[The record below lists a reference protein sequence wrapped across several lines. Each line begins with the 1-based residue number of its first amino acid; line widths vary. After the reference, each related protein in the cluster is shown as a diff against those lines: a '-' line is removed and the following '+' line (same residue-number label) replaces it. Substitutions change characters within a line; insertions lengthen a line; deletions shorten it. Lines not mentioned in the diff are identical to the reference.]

1 MNLRQIFRPL
11 PDARTAAR
19 LLERFLDGDSTPAE
33 ERALYALYTS
43 TARGSLAP
51 ELEARRDMMEWYA
64 AMAPSRRRRRRI
76 PAIAAG
82 IGAFVAVAAGVTFAL
97 GGSSSDDNGLYACY
111 RGSYVVHNGKR
122 ISDLAE
128 IHTALAR
135 AEYTADSLLDAS
147 ERQSQ
152 LLESDPEARMIDMA
166 VSSIGNPELAG
177 QIRCQLMCADDFHTT
192 D

>member
-64 AMAPSRRRRRRI
+64 AMAPSRRRRRI
-76 PAIAAG
+76 HAIAAG
-82 IGAFVAVAAGVTFAL
+82 IGAFVAVAAGVTLAV
-97 GGSSSDDNGLYACY
+97 GGSDDDNGLYACY

-135 AEYTADSLLDAS
+135 AEFTADSLLDAS

-177 QIRCQLMCADDFHTT
+177 QIRCQLMCTDDFHSNN
-192 D
+192 

>member
-64 AMAPSRRRRRRI
+64 AMAPSRRRRRI

-82 IGAFVAVAAGVTFAL
+82 IGAFVAVAAGLTFAL
-97 GGSSSDDNGLYACY
+97 GGGSDDDNGLYACY

-135 AEYTADSLLDAS
+135 AEFTADSLLDAS

-177 QIRCQLMCADDFHTT
+177 QIRCQLMCTDDFHSNN
-192 D
+192 

>member
-1 MNLRQIFRPL
+1 MNLRQIFRPH

-82 IGAFVAVAAGVTFAL
+82 IGAVVAVAAGLAFAIG
-97 GGSSSDDNGLYACY
+97 GGSDDDNDLYACY

-135 AEYTADSLLDAS
+135 AEYTADSLLNAS

>member
-1 MNLRQIFRPL
+1 MNLRQIFRPHL
-11 PDARTAAR
+11 DARTAAR

-33 ERALYALYTS
+33 ESALYALYTS

-64 AMAPSRRRRRRI
+64 AMAPSRRSRRRVT
-76 PAIAAG
+76 AIAAG
-82 IGAFVAVAAGVTFAL
+82 IGTFVAVAAGVTFAVG
-97 GGSSSDDNGLYACY
+97 GGSDDDSGLYACY

-177 QIRCQLMCADDFHTT
+177 QIRCQLMCTDDFHTT

>member
-64 AMAPSRRRRRRI
+64 AMAPSRSRRRVT
-76 PAIAAG
+76 AIAAG
-82 IGAFVAVAAGVTFAL
+82 IGAFVAVAAGLTFAL
-97 GGSSSDDNGLYACY
+97 GGYSDDDNGLYACY

-177 QIRCQLMCADDFHTT
+177 QIRCQLMCADDFHSNN
-192 D
+192 